1 VGSDVPP
8 RAPHAAGP
16 RPRGGGA
23 RAPGGGR
30 VLLPRLLLPP
40 GPPRRGPRPWGRRP
54 LTLPIVPIWE
64 DPPFFLGGGGW
75 FVGAGHPWVPN
86 PSMCRIE
93 GGDRVSVWA
102 PDPAPLPLRVGG
114 EAVLS
119 PAFPH
124 PLDHRGGI
132 LIHCPQRTG
141 RSRALSHSGAQQW
154 RSMVRGWPPRW
165 RPPGPRGPR
174 RPEPEPG
181 AQGAKG
187 KGAPRP
193 SPECAPDQLAPHSSD
208 TGQFSCAP

>member
-1 VGSDVPP
+1 MGINRPP
-8 RAPHAAGP
+8 DWVP
-16 RPRGGGA
+16 RPRG
-23 RAPGGGR
+23 PGRGVR
-30 VLLPRLLLPP
+30 RSTTRTPRGWPTPP
-40 GPPRRGPRPWGRRP
+40 GRRGPRSGRRTRTTTAPSPTSRSSAPRPPP
-54 LTLPIVPIWE
+54 LGPPATDPAHCPNMGGSPI
-64 DPPFFLGGGGW
+64 FFWGGGW

-93 GGDRVSVWA
+93 GGDRISVWA

-114 EAVLS
+114 EAIFS

-141 RSRALSHSGAQQW
+141 RGRALFHSGAQQW

-174 RPEPEPG
+174 RPEP
-181 AQGAKG
+181 
-187 KGAPRP
+187 
-193 SPECAPDQLAPHSSD
+193 
-208 TGQFSCAP
+208 